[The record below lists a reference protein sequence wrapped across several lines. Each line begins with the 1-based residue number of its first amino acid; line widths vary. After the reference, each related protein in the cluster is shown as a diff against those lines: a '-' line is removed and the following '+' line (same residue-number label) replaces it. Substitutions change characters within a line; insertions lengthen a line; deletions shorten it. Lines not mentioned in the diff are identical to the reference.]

1 MILKVFILEDLD
13 SPFFV
18 LFKKNEY
25 LIYSTLSSLE
35 IFLVLPPIYAT
46 LLDSSDS
53 VNVFFFS
60 FLDFVFYFHLL
71 KF

>member
-25 LIYSTLSSLE
+25 LIYSTLSSLQ

-53 VNVFFFS
+53 QCFFF
-60 FLDFVFYFHLL
+60 FHFEIL
-71 KF
+71 FFIFIY